1 MSLLNAMRSR
11 RTIAGG
17 LAFAAG
23 TATIASPVV
32 APPLSA
38 DPIGAP
44 IGNGGNGG
52 AGGNAGL
59 FLGTG
64 TYESC
69 TALFGLTDKS
79 NANYVVITVE
89 GSASPLPVVGEDLI
103 PVLTLAGSA
112 PGGETECVPE
122 AGFDDA
128 ASWLD
133 FVSPPGPINPELETL
148 IAALFPYPGA
158 AGYLV
163 PNDTAGL
170 VPPITAAIRFERA
183 TSSPTEVTVSPN
195 PVDLEFAV
203 VDSDAVA
210 QGILVALGGPTSPL
224 GERLLE
230 YTGGSCTE
238 PTDAVDEELV
248 AALAD
253 LTGAGPQ
260 LQAFFTQNAPDTCAQ
275 LQIILQT
282 IILQAEVEAIGGAVT
297 VSANGTDTGTGPT
310 PGPGPSS
317 APVVPTYTG

>member
-17 LAFAAG
+17 LALAAG
-23 TATIASPVV
+23 TAAIASPVV

-89 GSASPLPVVGEDLI
+89 GSASPRPVVGEDLI

-122 AGFDDA
+122 VGFDDE
-128 ASWLD
+128 ASWVD
-133 FVSPPGPINPELETL
+133 YVSPPGPIDPELETL
-148 IAALFPYPGA
+148 IAALFPYPGGT
-158 AGYLV
+158 GYLV
-163 PNDTAGL
+163 PNNTPGL
-170 VPPITAAIRFERA
+170 VQPITSSIRFERA
-183 TSSPTEVTVSPN
+183 PSLATEVTASWDPS
-195 PVDLEFAV
+195 DLEF
-203 VDSDAVA
+203 VDPDLTAVA
-210 QGILVALGGPTSPL
+210 QGIVDDALGGPTSPL
-224 GERLLE
+224 GGRLLE
-230 YTGGSCTE
+230 YILGSCTE
-238 PTDAVDEELV
+238 PTDAVDQELA

-253 LTGAGPQ
+253 LTGAGP
-260 LQAFFTQNAPDTCAQ
+260 LLEAFYSQFVTDTCAQ
-275 LQIILQT
+275 IEVGFLVIVQ
-282 IILQAEVEAIGGAVT
+282 QAEVGAIGTDVT
-297 VSANGTDTGTGPT
+297 VTANGTGPGPT
-310 PGPGPSS
+310 PGPDRSP
-317 APVVPTYTG
+317 APVTPTYTG

>member
-17 LAFAAG
+17 LALAAG

-89 GSASPLPVVGEDLI
+89 GSASPRPVVGEDLI
-103 PVLTLAGSA
+103 PVLTLEGSA
-112 PGGETECVPE
+112 PGETTQCVSE
-122 AGFDDA
+122 VGFDDE
-128 ASWLD
+128 ASWVD
-133 FVSPPGPINPELETL
+133 YVSPPGPIDPELEPL
-148 IAALFPYPGA
+148 IAALFPYPGGT
-158 AGYLV
+158 GYLY
-163 PNDTAGL
+163 PNSPSGGATM
-170 VPPITAAIRFERA
+170 VTSIRFERA
-183 TSSPTEVTVSPN
+183 SSLPAEVTVSWDPS
-195 PVDLEFAV
+195 DLEF
-203 VDSDAVA
+203 VDPDLTAVA
-210 QGILVALGGPTSPL
+210 QGIVDDALGGPTSPL
-224 GERLLE
+224 GGRLLE
-230 YTGGSCTE
+230 YILGSCTE
-238 PTDAVDEELV
+238 PTDAVDQELA

-253 LTGAGPQ
+253 LTGAGP
-260 LQAFFTQNAPDTCAQ
+260 LLEAFYSQFVTDTCAQ
-275 LQIILQT
+275 IEAGFAFIV
-282 IILQAEVEAIGGAVT
+282 LQAEVDAIGSDLTVT
-297 VSANGTDTGTGPT
+297 ANGTGPGPT
-310 PGPGPSS
+310 PGPDRSP
-317 APVVPTYTG
+317 ATVTPTYTG